1 MRRMRDTV
9 GMERGEAGVM
19 VTEETWDGSRDSAD
33 TRVYNTRDN
42 STGLYISGCGLKGT
56 YWSMQE

>member
-9 GMERGEAGVM
+9 GMERGEVGVM
-19 VTEETWDGSRDSAD
+19 VTKETWNGSRDSAE
-33 TRVYNTRDN
+33 TRVYNTRDD

-56 YWSMQE
+56 Y